1 MDLSSPDQ
9 NKKKRGRPP
18 NKVAAEAAM
27 DLIKK
32 VEKETDE
39 ETLIKEAEEAEF
51 EKYQSTMK
59 AEDARVKLAQEQIKR
74 KLRENLKKKE
84 LEDIKKNT
92 LKYLESGSKIK
103 WKAIGAGDTLHGF
116 YKDKLVF
123 EIKKG
128 LAMFNLYLKDKEI
141 IKEQK
146 IRSSYMSCSMTLHKL
161 KNKSEDFIKK
171 IQELKDKSK
180 KLI

>member
-18 NKVAAEAAM
+18 NKEVAAAAM
-27 DLIKK
+27 DLIKQTEQK
-32 VEKETDE
+32 TDD
-39 ETLIKEAEEAEF
+39 ETLKKEAEEAEIESF
-51 EKYQSTMK
+51 NLKMK
-59 AEDARVKLAQEQIKR
+59 AEAERVKLAQEQIKR

-103 WKAIGAGDTLHGF
+103 WKAIGAGDTLEGY
-116 YKDKLVF
+116 YKNKLVF

-128 LAMFNLYLKDKEI
+128 LAVFNLYIKDKEI

-146 IRSSYMSCSMTLHKL
+146 IRSSYMSCSMNLYKL

-180 KLI
+180 KII